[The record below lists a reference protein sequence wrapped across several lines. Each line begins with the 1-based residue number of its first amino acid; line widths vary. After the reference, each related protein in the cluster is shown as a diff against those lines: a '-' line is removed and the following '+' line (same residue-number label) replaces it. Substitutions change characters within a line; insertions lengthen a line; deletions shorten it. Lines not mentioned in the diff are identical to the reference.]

1 MAKLNA
7 TTHMWIIEL
16 ADFQFS
22 INYRPGK
29 ANGDADDLSH
39 MPLDMEQYIQT
50 WTKAVTL
57 EVINSA
63 TQALAVQLQGG
74 EPWLCPLTILT
85 GIE

>member
-29 ANGDADDLSH
+29 ANGDADDLSR

-50 WTKAVTL
+50 CTKAVTL
-57 EVINSA
+57 EVINSV